1 MILSAVAILAAIPG
15 ESFILKPGI
24 VIAASGVKESD
35 MAKALQCSRLVKSI
49 RDSGLRGSG
58 VVPGVTLGNRRVSW
72 DRTEGNG
79 VLV

>member
-1 MILSAVAILAAIPG
+1 MAILAAIPT

-58 VVPGVTLGNRRVSW
+58 VVTGVTLGNRRVSW